1 MVERIKTEL
10 GEILKAAPIGEADYT
25 AKGYHLFA
33 EVAASDL
40 QDVARFFDEQG
51 FYLAMIACV
60 DYKEYLELV
69 YIFANHASLCKVKI
83 TLKVDPAKPV
93 APTLSAVFDCAS
105 WYEREIREFYG
116 VLFEG
121 HPNMTYLFLHEGID
135 FYPLRKEQVPVTD
148 EDKRA
153 LGAFKPES
161 GEDTFSIN
169 LGPQHP
175 STHGVLRVVL
185 KMDGEYIEDAQ
196 PVLGYLHRMHEKM
209 AENRGY
215 VQFYANTGRM
225 DYLGAMAFN
234 LGYVTAVERLCGIAV
249 PERANYIRVI
259 ATELNRLQSHLMWLG
274 AYLAD
279 LGALTPFLYVFDD
292 REEIHDILEPVTGSR
307 LTYAYFRF
315 GGLYNDVDDQFVAKT
330 RAFVE
335 RLRSRF
341 AMYEKLVT
349 GNVIFINR
357 TRGIGV
363 ISQGAGA
370 QVRPFRP
377 GPPGRGDPDGPQE
390 DGALRRLRCDRL
402 RHPRGDAGRRPRHL
416 QRPRHGDGK
425 RAEDHRAVPGQNDR
439 RPRHGG
445 EGAEEAQTAEGGYLP
460 LCRDAPRGGGDL
472 HRERRDRHPL
482 PDEVARPLLCQPD
495 DLPRAGQGVPPGRR
509 RGDPGEP
516 GFGDTGNRS
525 IVV

>member
-1 MVERIKTEL
+1 MVERIKAEL
-10 GEILKAAPIGEADYT
+10 GAALKENPIGEADYRT
-25 AKGYHLFA
+25 KGYHLFA

-40 QDVARFFDEQG
+40 PNVARFFDDRG
-51 FYLAMIACV
+51 FYLAVIACV

-69 YIFANHASLCKVKI
+69 YIFANHASLCRVKI
-83 TLKVDPAKPV
+83 ALKVDPVKPV
-93 APTLSAVFDCAS
+93 APSLSTVFDCAY

-116 VLFEG
+116 VLFDG

-135 FYPLRKEQVPVTD
+135 FYPLRKEKIPVSD

-153 LGAFKPES
+153 LGAFRPEE

-249 PERANYIRVI
+249 PDRANYVRVI
-259 ATELNRLQSHLMWLG
+259 TTELNRLSSHLMWLG

-279 LGALTPFLYVFDD
+279 LGALTPFLFVFDD
-292 REEIHDILEPVTGSR
+292 REQINDILEPVTGSR

-315 GGLYNDVDDQFVAKT
+315 GGLYNDVDDAFVAGTK
-330 RAFVE
+330 AFVE
-335 RLRSRF
+335 RMRGRF
-341 AMYEKLVT
+341 DLYEKLVT

-357 TRGIGV
+357 TRGVGV
-363 ISQGAGA
+363 ITKERARKQAVCGPVLRAAGIPMDIRKMEPCA
-370 QVRPFRP
+370 AYGEMDFEVPV
-377 GPPGRGDPDGPQE
+377 GTRGDVLDSYHVRVREMENALKIIEQALARMGEGPVMAE
-390 DGALRRLRCDRL
+390 KVPKKLKPPKGDLY
-402 RHPRGDAGRRPRHL
+402 HTVESPRGEVGIYIVSDETDTPYRMKWRVPSFSNLMIFPELAKGCLLADAVAILGSLDLVIP
-416 QRPRHGDGK
+416 
-425 RAEDHRAVPGQNDR
+425 EIDR
-439 RPRHGG
+439 
-445 EGAEEAQTAEGGYLP
+445 
-460 LCRDAPRGGGDL
+460 
-472 HRERRDRHPL
+472 
-482 PDEVARPLLCQPD
+482 
-495 DLPRAGQGVPPGRR
+495 
-509 RGDPGEP
+509 
-516 GFGDTGNRS
+516 
-525 IVV
+525 